1 MLTRQRPVPPC
12 WAASSRL
19 RIDSSPAARARRATR
34 SAEAT
39 GGAVTLAR
47 WAQTH
52 WRLRAANASA
62 ARFEPPRGIVTRS
75 WPSDSTRRRYRRA
88 RRWRTKYR
96 GARVTLAGARAIL
109 AGARGTLAGAIGIP
123 VGAKVVPAGTTVI
136 LVGADAGSAD
146 GSNGSAICSARF

>member
-1 MLTRQRPVPPC
+1 MLTRERPVTPC
-12 WAASSRL
+12 WAASSRS

-34 SAEAT
+34 SAEST

-62 ARFEPPRGIVTRS
+62 SRFEPPRGIVTRS

-109 AGARGTLAGAIGIP
+109 AGARGTLAGARAILAGARGTLEGAIGIP

-136 LVGADAGSAD
+136 LVGA
-146 GSNGSAICSARF
+146 